1 MAIVINATVNMGL
14 HISLQDLVF
23 IAFGYMPRS
32 WIAGSYDSSIFNF
45 LRKLHTVFHS
55 GCINLS
61 FPPTVLSG
69 SLFSTS
75 LPTLIF
81 CVFDDNYADL
91 PREKPQPG
99 AAAREPP
106 RDSPVLAEM
115 RAFVS
120 CMA

>member
-81 CVFDDNYADL
+81 CVFDDNYADGY
-91 PREKPQPG
+91 K
-99 AAAREPP
+99 
-106 RDSPVLAEM
+106 VI
-115 RAFVS
+115 VS
-120 CMA
+120 SCIFLMISDGEQLFMYSNTF